1 MKINNK
7 IKWKTMK
14 CIYRWN
20 RQSAFRRLLGDV
32 KAVLSD
38 IKYRKLL

>member
-1 MKINNK
+1 MRVDNMF
-7 IKWKTMK
+7 KWKTMK

-20 RQSAFRRLLGDV
+20 KQSAFRKLLGNV

-38 IKYRKLL
+38 IKYRK